1 MVLAIE
7 DRGTTFW
14 CTICFRNILEF
25 KFYADL
31 MFPLQIFSLLL
42 TLNFL
47 FAHLTLMQL
56 CASHNILNL
65 FQICIFKLLFLDLVM
80 KAVYIQGLWV
90 VAPFHICCMCTLF
103 TNIHFYL
110 SAGSTASHSVL
121 AHLFCK
127 EKLQSTAKKNGAHN
141 LWSCPHFKVIFWL
154 KKCLFLSVW
163 FV

>member
-25 KFYADL
+25 KFCADL
-31 MFPLQIFSLLL
+31 MFPLQTFSLLL

-65 FQICIFKLLFLDLVM
+65 FQICIFKLLCSSTSWWRQYTSKVFELWHLFTYAACAHSLPTYTSIFLL
-80 KAVYIQGLWV
+80 AQLL
-90 VAPFHICCMCTLF
+90 PTLF
-103 TNIHFYL
+103 LHIF
-110 SAGSTASHSVL
+110 S
-121 AHLFCK
+121 
-127 EKLQSTAKKNGAHN
+127 AKKNCSPPQKRTGTQLMVTSPFQSNILA
-141 LWSCPHFKVIFWL
+141 
-154 KKCLFLSVW
+154 
-163 FV
+163 

>member
-14 CTICFRNILEF
+14 CTICFRNIFEF

-80 KAVYIQGLWV
+80 KAVYIQGL
-90 VAPFHICCMCTLF
+90 
-103 TNIHFYL
+103 
-110 SAGSTASHSVL
+110 
-121 AHLFCK
+121 
-127 EKLQSTAKKNGAHN
+127 
-141 LWSCPHFKVIFWL
+141 
-154 KKCLFLSVW
+154 
-163 FV
+163 